1 MENIKIMV
9 LFVLIKIDI
18 IIDLYAHIYEEIDK
32 EEANMFDETIK
43 IN

>member
-1 MENIKIMV
+1 MV
-9 LFVLIKIDI
+9 LFVLIKVDI

-32 EEANMFDETIK
+32 EVANMFEKIIK

>member
-18 IIDLYAHIYEEIDK
+18 IIDLYAHIYKEIDK
-32 EEANMFDETIK
+32 EVANMFDK
-43 IN
+43 IINI